1 MNTTDSEI
9 DSTLVKRYV
18 MQRISFALPEE
29 IWVQIDSAFEKV
41 WNEKLGPGAWFTWEE
56 VGQLVH
62 AELLKRKILLGRE
75 RADEIVNLILKY
87 IEDTGGFME

>member
-9 DSTLVKRYV
+9 DNALVKRYV
-18 MQRISFALPEE
+18 MQRIPFTLTDE
-29 IWVQIDSAFEKV
+29 IWLQIDSVFEKV
-41 WNEKLGPGAWFTWEE
+41 WNETLGPGAWFTWDE

-75 RADEIVNLILKY
+75 RVDEIVNLMLKY